1 MIHFLATGY
10 VSRDRE
16 GPLSITYI
24 DDESIHVVAALTG
37 HSEIRRQIRAGI
49 PIADI
54 VAGLKRGKHTHTL
67 FPIKSLESV
76 TWNDYQHDVVF
87 RYEDGMNI
95 RKAKTHIRSSG
106 KRTGMLE
113 VLQNC
118 FPRPFRYEEEPA
130 GWFRAAWANLLGAV
144 VSLAGTIFIQA
155 MWDPAKFAQMKDG
168 WIALLLGRVGCVFV
182 GMLFFFG
189 CCYYGYKAMEKRP
202 MVYRCLLL

>member
-10 VSRDRE
+10 VGRDRE
-16 GPLSITYI
+16 GPLSITFV
-24 DDESIHVVAALTG
+24 DDESIHVAAVLTG
-37 HSEIRRQIRAGI
+37 HSEIHRQIRAGI
-49 PIADI
+49 PITDI
-54 VAGLKRGKHTHTL
+54 VAGLKLRKYSHTV

-87 RYEDGMNI
+87 RYEAGLKI

-106 KRTGMLE
+106 KRTRMLE
-113 VLQNC
+113 ELQNH
-118 FPRPFRYEEEPA
+118 FPRPFRYEDEPA

-144 VSLAGTIFIQA
+144 VSLAGTIFVQA
-155 MWDPAKFAQMKDG
+155 NWDPVMLAQMKDG
-168 WIALLLGRVGCVFV
+168 WIALLLGRVGCVIV

-202 MVYRCLLL
+202 RVYRCLV